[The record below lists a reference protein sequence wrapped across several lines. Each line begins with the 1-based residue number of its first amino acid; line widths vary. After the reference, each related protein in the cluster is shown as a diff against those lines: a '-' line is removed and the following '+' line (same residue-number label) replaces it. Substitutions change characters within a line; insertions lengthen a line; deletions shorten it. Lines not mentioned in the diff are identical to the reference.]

1 MQSAAWSGGSSL
13 LRIDG
18 EGNMSMPTSWM
29 PAAKMER
36 IHIHWTGGAYDANAK
51 DKKSYHIL
59 VQGDGTLLRGDRP
72 INANA
77 KGSGLTPAS
86 HTLNANTGAIGV
98 SMCCM
103 GGKGVTEN
111 PFAAGKFPLKPAQ
124 WDKMVEVVAELA
136 RRYSIPV
143 TSKTIL
149 THAEVQPNL
158 GIKQKNKWDITRV
171 AFDTKLVGHEAVGN
185 KIRKEVAAKL
195 DGSSPTTGATIP
207 ADMKAS
213 KLRVSG
219 VKPSTLTFR
228 DGPNGAKKGELPE
241 NTVVEQMN
249 VDGDWS
255 QVRTPAGF
263 VGWVATEFLKPM

>member
-1 MQSAAWSGGSSL
+1 MTIPSA
-13 LRIDG
+13 
-18 EGNMSMPTSWM
+18 WM
-29 PAAKMER
+29 PKAKMSR
-36 IHIHWTGGAYDANAK
+36 IHIHWTAGGYNANAT

-59 VQGDGTLLRGDRP
+59 VQGDGTLIRGDRS
-72 INANA
+72 IKANEP
-77 KGSGLTPAS
+77 GSGMTPAS

-111 PFAAGKFPLKPAQ
+111 PFAAGKFPLTRVQ

-136 RRYSIPV
+136 KQYRIPV

-158 GIKQKNKWDITRV
+158 GIKQKQKWDVTRV
-171 AFDTKLVGHEAVGN
+171 AFDSTLVGHKAVGDR
-185 KIRKEVAAKL
+185 IRAGVAAAL
-195 DGSSPTTGATIP
+195 DQISPNAGAGIP
-207 ADMKAS
+207 ADMKPS
-213 KLRVSG
+213 KFRVRG
-219 VKPSTLTFR
+219 VTPSTLSFR

-241 NTVVEQMN
+241 NTVVEKLGE
-249 VDGDWS
+249 DGDWS

-263 VGWVATEFLKPM
+263 VGWVAAEFLTLA